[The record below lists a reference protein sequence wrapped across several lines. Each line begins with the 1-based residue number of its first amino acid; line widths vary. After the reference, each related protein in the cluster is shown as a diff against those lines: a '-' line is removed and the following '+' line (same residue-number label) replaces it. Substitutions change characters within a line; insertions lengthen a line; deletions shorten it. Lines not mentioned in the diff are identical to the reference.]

1 MTLASGTAEGVAHD
15 DDVEVSLESEMVE
28 VPLALTYDKEEVE
41 TSPHVVHD
49 TQVVEE
55 KPLGLM
61 KRLFSVGAGPKDKD
75 KPEEKPLA
83 SVKEVFSFGAGP
95 KKIICLVLGFFCAV
109 VSGAVFPALAFLWS
123 ESFKDLGASTSG
135 DDFLKNIRGLAFS
148 LMILGAFAFVFMSG
162 QAAFLETAA
171 EDMTHS
177 FKTQWF
183 DALLRQDMAYYDIK
197 EVSATATIISTNGA
211 KYKKGLGRKLA
222 ASLQFT
228 ITFFGGLAYGFW
240 ASWQVSLLLLATLP
254 VMTGATLF
262 LVQLNQTQSARASA
276 GYAEAGSI
284 VQVTVSSLRTIL
296 SLNAV
301 EATIDKFVAATQKAY
316 NEGVKLL
323 RAIGMANGMVMS
335 TMILGY
341 LVLVLYG
348 AYLLYD
354 QVRTTGCDP
363 SGTVP
368 NTTTC
373 NPEASGV
380 FGALMG
386 ITIAASILPQV
397 SVGLEAFSGRCML
410 SVRLSF
416 PCYVPGN

>member
-1 MTLASGTAEGVAHD
+1 M
-15 DDVEVSLESEMVE
+15 
-28 VPLALTYDKEEVE
+28 
-41 TSPHVVHD
+41 
-49 TQVVEE
+49 
-55 KPLGLM
+55 
-61 KRLFSVGAGPKDKD
+61 
-75 KPEEKPLA
+75 
-83 SVKEVFSFGAGP
+83 
-95 KKIICLVLGFFCAV
+95 
-109 VSGAVFPALAFLWS
+109 FPALAFLWS
-123 ESFKDLGASTSG
+123 ESFKDLGAPTSS
-135 DDFLKNIRGLAFS
+135 DDFLNNIKRLAFS
-148 LMILGAFAFVFMSG
+148 LMILGVIAFVFMCG

-171 EDMTHS
+171 GEMTRS

-197 EVSATATIISTNGA
+197 EVNATATIISTSGA

-222 ASLQFT
+222 ASLEFT

-240 ASWQVSLLLLATLP
+240 ASWQVSLLLLATFP
-254 VMTGATLF
+254 FMAGTTLF
-262 LVQLNQTQSARASA
+262 LIQVNQTQSARASA

-284 VQVTVSSLRTIL
+284 VQVTVSSIRTIL
-296 SLNAV
+296 SLNGV
-301 EATIDKFVAATQKAY
+301 EATIHKFVAATQKAY
-316 NEGVKLL
+316 DEGVKLL
-323 RAIGMANGMVMS
+323 RTIGMANGMVMS

-368 NTTTC
+368 NTTAC

-386 ITIAASILPQV
+386 ITIAASVLPQV
-397 SVGLEAFSGRCML
+397 SVGLEAFSGGRMI
-410 SVRLSF
+410 SVRRSL
-416 PCYVPGN
+416 PCCC